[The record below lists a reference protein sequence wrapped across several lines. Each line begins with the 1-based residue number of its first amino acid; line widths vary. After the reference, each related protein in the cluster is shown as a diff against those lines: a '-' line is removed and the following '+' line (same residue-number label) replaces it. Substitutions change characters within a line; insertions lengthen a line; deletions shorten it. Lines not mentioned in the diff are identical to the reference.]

1 MRARRGVRALLTYC
15 GGRFHVHGSA
25 PSALSAGTCNGLA
38 AVPRGAEAVQTLR
51 REHAAFLAALTQH
64 TQLNRRAW
72 APEVRPWTR
81 ASLGR
86 ARCQVHVAPPR
97 SPELC
102 APIAPI
108 AWRPLQS
115 IAGAPA
121 Q

>member
-1 MRARRGVRALLTYC
+1 MALRRCVG
-15 GGRFHVHGSA
+15 
-25 PSALSAGTCNGLA
+25 
-38 AVPRGAEAVQTLR
+38 GAEALQTLR

-64 TQLNRRAW
+64 TQLNRLAW

-102 APIAPI
+102 APIAPM